1 MHSLSVRNVWLRS
14 SRTFSTS
21 VRAAADNVVM
31 NRYSRIITQPKDQGA
46 SQAMLYATDGIA
58 SDDDF
63 NKAMVGVASVWYE
76 GNPCNKH
83 LLGLGQEVKASL
95 IEAGLIGYQF
105 GTVGV
110 SDGISMGTGGMRYSL
125 QSRDL
130 IADQVETAAGGHHL
144 DGMVTI
150 PGCDKNMPG
159 VLMALGRLN
168 RPGLMVYGGTIRAG
182 SCEGQPQLD
191 IVSAFQAYGKY
202 LQDGKTDKAESERY
216 STIRHSCPGP
226 GACGGM
232 YTANTMAS
240 AAEALGMTIPGS
252 SSFPAQSQ
260 EKHDECASVGGVMR
274 NLLEKNILPRDIMTR
289 SAFETAMVLTVI
301 LGGST
306 NAVLHLIAMAHS
318 VGIKLDIDD
327 FQTISDRTPFL
338 ADLKPSGKYV
348 MEDVYKLGG
357 IPKILH
363 FLLKEK
369 LIDGN
374 NMTVTGLTLGEN
386 LDRWVHKYG
395 ELGFHKQDVIRPL
408 DKPIKETGH
417 IRSVTSPS
425 ALQDLITSQI
435 LKGNLA
441 PGGAVAK
448 ITGKEGL
455 GFVGKARVFDVEND
469 FVKAVESGSIK
480 KGEKTVVILRYL
492 GPKGGPGEPLFHPL
506 LWLFTLLYFVVR
518 LPSRSGGGFY
528 LSATALLPSLCS
540 IRVNRRQRKLTQN
553 ESGCGDGD
561 GDFGCFSAAR
571 FAPGWVYLPDPPHLF
586 WQVSFRLNLRS
597 AQSHGFV
604 IGHVVPEAQVGGP
617 IALVRD
623 GDVIRVDAVK
633 NSLEVDVSD
642 EEMARRRAE
651 WVAPPLKVSSGAL
664 YKYAKLVTDA
674 SHGCVTDA

>member
-1 MHSLSVRNVWLRS
+1 MPSNYLPIRRQWLKATRSLS
-14 SRTFSTS
+14 TS
-21 VRAAADNVVM
+21 APCSDKPVL

-46 SQAMLYATDGIA
+46 SQAMLYATDGITTDA
-58 SDDDF
+58 DF
-63 NKAMVGVASVWYE
+63 QKPMVGVASVWYE

-95 IEAGLIGYQF
+95 TKSDIIGYQF

-110 SDGISMGTGGMRYSL
+110 SDGISMGTRGMSYSL

-144 DGMVTI
+144 DGMVVV

-168 RPGLMVYGGTIRAG
+168 RPGIMVYGGTIRAG
-182 SCEGQPQLD
+182 SCDGMPQLD

-202 LQDGKTDKAESERY
+202 LQDGKTPDAEQERY
-216 STIRHSCPGP
+216 NTVRHACPGP

-240 AAEALGMTIPGS
+240 ASEALGMTLPGS
-252 SSFPAQSQ
+252 SSFPAESQ
-260 EKHDECASVGGVMR
+260 EKHEEIASIGPAMY

-306 NAVLHLIAMAHS
+306 NAVLHLIAIAHS

-327 FQTISDRTPFL
+327 FQKVSDCTPFL

-348 MEDVYKLGG
+348 MEHVYKIGG
-357 IPKILH
+357 IPKILA
-363 FLLKEK
+363 FLLKHN

-374 NMTVTGLTLGEN
+374 NLTVTGLTLGEN
-386 LDRWVHKYG
+386 LDRWTHKYG
-395 ELGFHKQDVIRPL
+395 ELDFNKQDVIRPL
-408 DKPIKETGH
+408 DNPIKATGH
-417 IRSVTSPS
+417 IR
-425 ALQDLITSQI
+425 I

-455 GFVGKARVFDVEND
+455 GFVGKARVFDTED
-469 FVKAVESGSIK
+469 LFVQAVESGSIK

-492 GPKGGPGEPLFHPL
+492 GPQGGPGMPEMLKPTSLVMGAGLGLDVAIMTDGRF
-506 LWLFTLLYFVVR
+506 
-518 LPSRSGGGFY
+518 SGG
-528 LSATALLPSLCS
+528 
-540 IRVNRRQRKLTQN
+540 
-553 ESGCGDGD
+553 
-561 GDFGCFSAAR
+561 
-571 FAPGWVYLPDPPHLF
+571 
-586 WQVSFRLNLRS
+586 
-597 AQSHGFV
+597 SHGFC
-604 IGHVVPEAQVGGP
+604 IGHIVPEAQVGGP
-617 IALVRD
+617 IALVQD
-623 GDVIRVDAVK
+623 GDIIAVDAVK
-633 NSLEVDVSD
+633 NSIELQVPEQ
-642 EEMARRRAE
+642 ELARRRAE
-651 WVAPPLKVSSGAL
+651 WKAPPLKVSQGTL
-664 YKYAKLVTDA
+664 YKYTKVVTDA